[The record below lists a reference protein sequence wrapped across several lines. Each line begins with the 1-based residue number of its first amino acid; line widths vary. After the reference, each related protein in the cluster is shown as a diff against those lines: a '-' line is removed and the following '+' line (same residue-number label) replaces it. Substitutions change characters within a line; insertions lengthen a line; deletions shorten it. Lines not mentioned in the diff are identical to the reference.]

1 MPASMPRKTPGKLP
15 SPPGTEAF
23 ARLPLKPLCRPVA
36 GVFHRLHARHPA
48 TGQPRDP
55 IFFSRRG
62 ASRFDPT
69 DGVGTLYLADSL
81 AGAVLEMFG
90 DRLEPLGSPGRGL
103 SRPMLRDWFATLVA
117 VPRVTLFEASGPNLS
132 KLGVDLQLLAG
143 DHAPARLWALRL
155 MHHPA
160 QIGGIRYPSRHD
172 DTRRNVALF
181 ERPGLLPAAAEA
193 TLTPPA
199 GGRSSFAARATGPL
213 LYGPAVCLGEHPEL
227 PDALA
232 RLEVALLP

>member
-15 SPPGTEAF
+15 PPLGAEAF
-23 ARLPLKPLCRPVA
+23 ARLPLKQLCRPVA
-36 GVFHRLHARHPA
+36 GVFHRLHARHPE
-48 TGQPRDP
+48 TGQPREP

-62 ASRFDPT
+62 ASRFDPA

-90 DRLEPLGSPGRGL
+90 DRLEPLGSLGRGL
-103 SRPMLRDWFATLVA
+103 SRQMLGGWFATLVA

-143 DHAPARLWALRL
+143 DHATARLWAHRL

-172 DTRRNVALF
+172 DTQRNVALF

-193 TLTPPA
+193 GLTPPA
-199 GGRSSFAARATGPL
+199 GERSAFAARETGPL
-213 LYGPAVCLGEHPEL
+213 LHGPAMCLSEHPEL